1 MRLRQVNGSPEI
13 VDKNLKIDSS
23 YISKNAK
30 LKRLLEILEE
40 IHERGEKVIVF
51 SNWVEPLRTL
61 YKFVSKKYKTC
72 CYTGTMSTEDREKN
86 KRVFQNNPEYTV
98 MVGTIGA
105 MGTSHTLTAANNVIF
120 FDEPWTATDK
130 AQAEDRAHRAGTSKS
145 VNIITILSKDTIDD
159 RVHDI
164 VYGKDCVA
172 GYIVDGKLDI
182 HNNPELFDKLL
193 GDTIRRK

>member
-1 MRLRQVNGSPEI
+1 
-13 VDKNLKIDSS
+13 
-23 YISKNAK
+23 
-30 LKRLLEILEE
+30 
-40 IHERGEKVIVF
+40 
-51 SNWVEPLRTL
+51 
-61 YKFVSKKYKTC
+61 
-72 CYTGTMSTEDREKN
+72 
-86 KRVFQNNPEYTV
+86 